1 MVCLLNHLQTSSSS
15 PSWRP
20 PLKSMLFGAKRGARR
35 LSHVPLDHH
44 SSMPSR
50 GLLIHRL
57 HGYLPNFSHPS
68 PARAPLK
75 KQWLTADHMPT
86 FVLIQNHTNHNL
98 SLEINTCSSWEIR
111 VTLRNAHEERRNSE
125 HRFRTSPLEYRAVWK
140 LWEKCSKWGQ
150 YKGPSQSWSS
160 VPSAASF
167 RLRITP
173 AMEKGEKRGP
183 LKRQRR
189 AQEEGREKGIAELHQ
204 ATCNQ
209 DTSNYYS

>member
-1 MVCLLNHLQTSSSS
+1 MQKEEPGDWAMSLWTIIQACPPGAIDPQATWIFAKFFSSIPSKSATEETMTHCRPHAHLCINTK
-15 PSWRP
+15 P
-20 PLKSMLFGAKRGARR
+20 
-35 LSHVPLDHH
+35 
-44 SSMPSR
+44 
-50 GLLIHRL
+50 
-57 HGYLPNFSHPS
+57 Y
-68 PARAPLK
+68 
-75 KQWLTADHMPT
+75 
-86 FVLIQNHTNHNL
+86 NHNL
-98 SLEINTCSSWEIR
+98 SLEINTCSSWEII

-140 LWEKCSKWGQ
+140 LREKCSMWGQ
-150 YKGPSQSWSS
+150 CQGPSQSRSS

-189 AQEEGREKGIAELHQ
+189 AQEEGREKGSAELHQ